1 VITEAQ
7 AGTQAPRS
15 MALAFGRVDKE
26 LSRRFASG
34 LVLVGVNAIGGRST
48 PKESLMQESVIT
60 EALMKSPKWQW

>member
-1 VITEAQ
+1 
-7 AGTQAPRS
+7 

-60 EALMKSPKWQW
+60 EALMKSP